1 MITDQEIEQKAR
13 EFSISAPD
21 VEKDYVYGWLLKAI
35 YARPRLASRLVLK
48 GGQAIRKA
56 YLPQTR
62 YSKDLDFSATEALDP
77 AFVRD
82 ELRGVCTDVAA
93 ATGVKFLDQVVIKD
107 KNLPI
112 EGIEAFEA
120 RLYFKGFYG
129 ERDINLKPQL
139 DVTQFERI
147 YLPIQSRALVHPF
160 SDAAACVAK
169 IRAQKLEEILASK
182 LTAMLHRRKPVDL
195 FDLLYSILIAKEYPV
210 SRLEVVTT
218 FLRKSIF
225 GPQPDQ
231 AKEQLLAIPVADYEP
246 DWPSLLV
253 PAGALM
259 AFSFVAANFRSLID
273 SLFALLSPPAVA
285 PSIGRVGAVPT
296 GLRGVPRGIAV
307 PGRLSGFSGFG
318 GVSPL
323 RANARQVLI
332 SAAHNRHMVE
342 MSYDGYR
349 RMVEPYK
356 LEYYV
361 RKSDGHGSEYFWGYD
376 NSGGKSGRV
385 GIKQFFCHKIVSASE
400 SSTSFVPRYPVEL

>member
-1 MITDQEIEQKAR
+1 MIADQEIEQKAR
-13 EFSISAPD
+13 EFSIGPPD

-35 YARPRLASRLVLK
+35 YARPQLASRLVLK

-62 YSKDLDFSATEALDP
+62 YSKDLDFSASEPLDP
-77 AFVRD
+77 AFMQG
-82 ELRGVCTDVAA
+82 ELRAVCADVAA

-112 EGIEAFEA
+112 EGIEAFEV

-129 ERDINLKPQL
+129 ERDINLKAQL
-139 DVTQFERI
+139 DITQFERI
-147 YLPIQSRALVHPF
+147 YLPVQSRPLVHPY
-160 SDAAACVAK
+160 SDAGVCAAT

-225 GPQPDQ
+225 GPQPNQ
-231 AKEQLLAIPVADYEP
+231 AKEQLLAIPVADYET

-253 PAGALM
+253 PSGALM
-259 AFSFVAANFRSLID
+259 AFSFVTANFRSLID
-273 SLFALLSPPAVA
+273 SLFALLSPGVA
-285 PSIGRVGAVPT
+285 APVLGRAGGMSNNFG
-296 GLRGVPRGIAV
+296 GL
-307 PGRLSGFSGFG
+307 S

-323 RANARQVLI
+323 RANTRQVLA
-332 SAAHNRHMVE
+332 SAARNRHMVDI
-342 MSYDGYR
+342 MYDGYCR
-349 RMVEPYK
+349 LVEPYK

-361 RKSDGHGSEYFWGYD
+361 RKSDGHGSEYFWGFD
-376 NSGGKSGRV
+376 TSGGKSRE
-385 GIKQFFCHKIVSASE
+385 ISMKRFFCHKIVSASE
-400 SSTSFVPRYPVEL
+400 SSKSFVPRYPVEL